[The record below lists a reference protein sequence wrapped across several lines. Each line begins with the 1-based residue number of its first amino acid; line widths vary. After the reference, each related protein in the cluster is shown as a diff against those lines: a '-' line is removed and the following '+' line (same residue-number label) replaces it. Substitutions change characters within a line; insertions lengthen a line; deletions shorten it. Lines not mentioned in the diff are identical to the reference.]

1 MSQIPLS
8 TRLKELERIGIVERR
23 SANARR
29 HEWHLTDSG
38 RALAPVIQP
47 LGEWSLQ
54 YAQDP
59 LRDDGLGHH
68 HDLEHGR
75 RVDPNAFGPR
85 RVTVQF
91 EFENVPQAKR
101 HWWIVNDRGTVD
113 FCPTDPGF
121 PIDIYITTDL
131 RTVVHVWVG
140 KLSLAAAIRSDRME
154 IIGPRALRDRVGD
167 WFLYSPIN
175 VNTLPKSVPP
185 SPKGKKPDWRRA
197 ADRQP
202 LALHQ
207 RTGFERRPLFL
218 VVILFVEGTWAAT
231 IER

>member
-1 MSQIPLS
+1 MSQILLS

-38 RALAPVIQP
+38 RALARVIQP

-59 LRDDGLGHH
+59 LREDELDVTIMTWNIR
-68 HDLEHGR
+68 R

-91 EFENVPQAKR
+91 EFKNVPQAKR

-175 VNTLPKSVPP
+175 VNTLPKAVPP
-185 SPKGKKPDWRRA
+185 SPRA
-197 ADRQP
+197 RS
-202 LALHQ
+202 
-207 RTGFERRPLFL
+207 RTGGAQLTVSRSLFISEPAL
-218 VVILFVEGTWAAT
+218 SADLCFWS
-231 IER
+231 